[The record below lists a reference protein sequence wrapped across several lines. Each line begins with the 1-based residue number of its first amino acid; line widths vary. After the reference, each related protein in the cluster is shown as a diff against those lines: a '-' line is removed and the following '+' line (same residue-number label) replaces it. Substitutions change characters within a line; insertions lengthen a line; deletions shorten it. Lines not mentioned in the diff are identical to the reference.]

1 MSFGVVF
8 CAVPVTNF
16 SLLEKRVLGKTG
28 LSSNSEAQ
36 QISGQFFLLL
46 FYYLLFYRLPDKEEE
61 QLELYEKDKG
71 SAQIHGQIFEY
82 KFCALLYLGPE
93 TRGISLNLLLT

>member
-1 MSFGVVF
+1 MAKLWEIHIIEKF
-8 CAVPVTNF
+8 VP
-16 SLLEKRVLGKTG
+16 
-28 LSSNSEAQ
+28 SNRER
-36 QISGQFFLLL
+36 LLL
-46 FYYLLFYRLPDKEEE
+46 QTIYICLLFYRLPDRDEE
-61 QLELYEKDKG
+61 QPEHYDKDKG